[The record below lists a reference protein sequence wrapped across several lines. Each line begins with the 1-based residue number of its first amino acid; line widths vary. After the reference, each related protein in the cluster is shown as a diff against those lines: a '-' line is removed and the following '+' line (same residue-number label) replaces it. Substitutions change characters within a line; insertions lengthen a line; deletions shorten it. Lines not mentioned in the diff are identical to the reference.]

1 MVGKKNKKKQ
11 WKRYRTINH
20 TYPYETGTLS
30 SIAFCNEDERKKE
43 TGIKKGL
50 KRTLFFFFSNMPT
63 YLDAHDLGNATEEQL
78 KQVQNAPKDEFGV
91 THKNILYNKEE
102 NKAFCILD
110 APNKDAVE
118 KTHEQFGMKCNW
130 ITEVKT
136 TA

>member
-1 MVGKKNKKKQ
+1 
-11 WKRYRTINH
+11 
-20 TYPYETGTLS
+20 
-30 SIAFCNEDERKKE
+30 
-43 TGIKKGL
+43 
-50 KRTLFFFFSNMPT
+50 MPT

-78 KQVQNAPKDEFGV
+78 KQAQNAPKDECGV

-102 NKAFCILD
+102 NKAFCIVD

-118 KTHEQFGMKCNW
+118 KTHQQFGMKCNW